1 MIQIRH
7 EWREGKQEAG
17 AGAERGKK
25 ERGKRKVN
33 NNVRI
38 VDINKRQR
46 QIMFLQSKFNRSPIV
61 IIVGKRWMLRNRL
74 VYLRSDRSLINPTIS
89 ENLLG

>member
-1 MIQIRH
+1 MP
-7 EWREGKQEAG
+7 EE
-17 AGAERGKK
+17 
-25 ERGKRKVN
+25 GKRKVN
-33 NNVRI
+33 NNICI
-38 VDINKRQR
+38 VDVNKRQKE
-46 QIMFLQSKFNRSPIV
+46 IMWLQSKFNRSPIV

>member
-1 MIQIRH
+1 MNGGR
-7 EWREGKQEAG
+7 GKQE
-17 AGAERGKK
+17 EVQVP
-25 ERGKRKVN
+25 EEGKRKVN
-33 NNVRI
+33 NNICI
-38 VDINKRQR
+38 VDVNKRQKE
-46 QIMFLQSKFNRSPIV
+46 IMWLQSKFNRSPIV

>member
-1 MIQIRH
+1 M
-7 EWREGKQEAG
+7 EGGGKQE
-17 AGAERGKK
+17 EVQVP
-25 ERGKRKVN
+25 EEGKRKVN
-33 NNVRI
+33 NNICI
-38 VDINKRQR
+38 VDVNKRQKE
-46 QIMFLQSKFNRSPIV
+46 IMWLQSKFNRSPIV